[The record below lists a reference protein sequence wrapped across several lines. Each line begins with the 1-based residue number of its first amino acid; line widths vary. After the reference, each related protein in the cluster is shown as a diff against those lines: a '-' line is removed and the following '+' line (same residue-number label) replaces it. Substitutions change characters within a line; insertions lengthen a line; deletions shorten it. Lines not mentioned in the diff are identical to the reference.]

1 MIHDGPV
8 ARIYICIIVP
18 CNVLLLLMPLL
29 RHAGLLFFFICILN
43 PPSSHLHERPLM
55 WSYIT
60 LWGRGGNFS
69 VLHENLFPSAQNK
82 SVQELSRTRTYLLGY
97 SCGQGGLK
105 FFNFLFWWIFK
116 MLFIWISPE
125 NSRFYVSR
133 GSIDFVHLRVLFKR
147 WVLKASDRTL

>member
-1 MIHDGPV
+1 MIHYGPV

-18 CNVLLLLMPLL
+18 CNVLLCHL
-29 RHAGLLFFFICILN
+29 RHAGLLIFFICILN
-43 PPSSHLHERPLM
+43 PPICHLHERLLI

-82 SVQELSRTRTYLLGY
+82 SVQELSRTRTYLLEY
-97 SCGQGGLK
+97 SREQGGLK

-133 GSIDFVHLRVLFKR
+133 GSMGFVHLRVLFKK
-147 WVLKASDRTL
+147 VGS